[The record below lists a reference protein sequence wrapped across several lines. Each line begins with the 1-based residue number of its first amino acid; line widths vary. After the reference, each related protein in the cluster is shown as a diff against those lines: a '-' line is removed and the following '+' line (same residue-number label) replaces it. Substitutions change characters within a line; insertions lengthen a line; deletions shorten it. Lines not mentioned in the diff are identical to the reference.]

1 MSMLFAN
8 KSRLQA
14 NDDKRRKEAKVGYT
28 YVLSVE
34 RVDKI
39 WKMSADVQY
48 TDGSVLNRIDK
59 NKLLYYD

>member
-1 MSMLFAN
+1 MSMLFAS

-14 NDDKRRKEAKVGYT
+14 NDDKRRKEAKVCYT

-59 NKLLYYD
+59 NKLLYCD